1 MAVPHA
7 RPDKFHLI
15 AAAALLLSAWS
26 LTASAASGYQA
37 LCPDTDSATLEISDT
52 ELNANTTA
60 RDGLPES
67 SVGDDTGDALGASQL
82 LQPGPK
88 AALSEAFT
96 DTEATTVSGVDEVVS
111 PQVSDDAVH
120 MNTRVPGVADDE
132 LTRYKRQMF
141 RRDI

>member
-1 MAVPHA
+1 MAASHA

-37 LCPDTDSATLEISDT
+37 LCPDTNSATLEISDT

-60 RDGLPES
+60 HDGLPAS
-67 SVGDDTGDALGASQL
+67 TAGDEQGDALGASQL
-82 LQPGPK
+82 LQPGPET
-88 AALSEAFT
+88 ALREAFT
-96 DTEATTVSGVDEVVS
+96 DNDATTVSGVDEAVS
-111 PQVSDDAVH
+111 PQVSDDAVDI
-120 MNTRVPGVADDE
+120 NTRVPGVADDE